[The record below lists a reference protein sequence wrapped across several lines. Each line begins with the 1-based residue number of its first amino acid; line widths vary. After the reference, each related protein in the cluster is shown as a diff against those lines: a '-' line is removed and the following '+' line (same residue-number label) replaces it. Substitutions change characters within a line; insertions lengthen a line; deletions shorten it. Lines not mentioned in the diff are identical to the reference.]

1 MKTMNNIIKKIDLN
15 ARVDYDTARCLMLMG
30 MPQGVIMEHL
40 CMMPDENGKE
50 HYQVRMQGQPFYVT
64 WYHANIIHKLVTSLM
79 MGDIDTADK
88 MCYTPT
94 VREALKFLKEILEEK
109 CKTFSWVT
117 DEGGFCI
124 KKYSYDG
131 GLDEVD
137 FEMARVLCYL
147 GMPQGRVLSEWKPTK
162 AQLHRYG
169 ERFYVTIY
177 KTHTLRNL
185 VSLNKGHDRDADAM
199 CYAPSMNDALRW
211 VEATLS
217 ND

>member
-1 MKTMNNIIKKIDLN
+1 MKRINNIIKKIDLD

-40 CMMPDENGKE
+40 CMMTDENGKQ

-64 WYHANIIHKLVTSLM
+64 WYHANIIHNLVTGLM

-88 MCYTPT
+88 MCYAPT

-109 CKTFSWVT
+109 CKTFSLVT

-147 GMPQGRVLSEWKPTK
+147 GMHQGRVLSEWKPQK

-177 KTHTLRNL
+177 KTNTLRKL
-185 VSLNKGHDRDADAM
+185 VSLNKGHDRDADVM

-211 VEATLS
+211 VETTLS